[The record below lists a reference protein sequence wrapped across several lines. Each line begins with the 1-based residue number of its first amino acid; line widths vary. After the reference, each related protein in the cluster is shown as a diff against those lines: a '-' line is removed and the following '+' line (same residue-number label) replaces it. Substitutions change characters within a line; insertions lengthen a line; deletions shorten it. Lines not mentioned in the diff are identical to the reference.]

1 MVEIFSV
8 SEDKAKGYV
17 VALLSIVLRALCYV
31 RLHLGSL
38 KLALEWVSWGRGRV
52 NYLGLTVIFFF
63 FFNLFVSKVY
73 IFFARYELQLMS

>member
-1 MVEIFSV
+1 MKILSLELILNLTRCFLVEIFSV

-63 FFNLFVSKVY
+63 F
-73 IFFARYELQLMS
+73 